1 MRLAGK
7 VAVVTGG
14 GSGIGRGIVLAMAR
28 EGADIAIPDI
38 QVLNAEK
45 VADEVKALGRK
56 AIAMKTDVTSSADVR
71 AMVERTR
78 EFLGKVDILVNNAG
92 MAAPPGMPFT
102 NNTEEDWDRAFAV
115 NTKSVFLTCKAV
127 APYFIE
133 RKAGRIVNIASI
145 AGPLSAPTMP
155 AYSVAKQGVITFTRV
170 VAKELAP
177 HGITANAICPG
188 VLYTE
193 FWQKLAQHI
202 ADTNPAFKGMTARQ
216 VFDKRVGDIVP
227 MKVEQQP
234 EDIGNAAVFL
244 ASDEARYITGQA
256 LMVDGGCVMYSTLAV
271 GLAVESVVG
280 LDRPSH
286 RATRRRRERE
296 FRKEVRA
303 WLEQNLPDDLRG
315 KAFAASRADVDEVR
329 RLRAWQKTMAEA
341 GYVGMDW
348 PREFGGRGAPIT
360 EMVILYQEMARAESP
375 QIVNRGG
382 VSMLGPT
389 LMKLG
394 TPEQQKRFLPRI
406 RTAED
411 LWCQGFSEPNA
422 GSDLAN
428 LQTRAVLDGDH
439 FVVNGQKVW
448 TSMGHVADWCFLLV
462 RTDPAA
468 AKHKGISF
476 LLVDMKTPGITVR
489 PLRQIT
495 GEAEFNETFFDNVRV
510 PKENLVGK
518 INEGWSVAITTL
530 AYERDLLTFI
540 RHISLRNALHRL
552 VKLTAGPRPQH
563 RSRRAAEDRRAVDRR
578 AGAAAERLSQPH
590 QDPARRSAR
599 TRGLDVQA
607 VLEPARPGAG
617 AGRDAGDRALL
628 ADRGGLGVGARRRP
642 VAVLRAAGARQRH
655 PRRHHRDSQNILGER
670 VLGLPK
676 D

>member
-1 MRLAGK
+1 M
-7 VAVVTGG
+7 
-14 GSGIGRGIVLAMAR
+14 
-28 EGADIAIPDI
+28 
-38 QVLNAEK
+38 N
-45 VADEVKALGRK
+45 
-56 AIAMKTDVTSSADVR
+56 
-71 AMVERTR
+71 
-78 EFLGKVDILVNNAG
+78 
-92 MAAPPGMPFT
+92 
-102 NNTEEDWDRAFAV
+102 
-115 NTKSVFLTCKAV
+115 
-127 APYFIE
+127 
-133 RKAGRIVNIASI
+133 
-145 AGPLSAPTMP
+145 
-155 AYSVAKQGVITFTRV
+155 
-170 VAKELAP
+170 
-177 HGITANAICPG
+177 
-188 VLYTE
+188 
-193 FWQKLAQHI
+193 
-202 ADTNPAFKGMTARQ
+202 
-216 VFDKRVGDIVP
+216 FD
-227 MKVEQQP
+227 
-234 EDIGNAAVFL
+234 F
-244 ASDEARYITGQA
+244 S
-256 LMVDGGCVMYSTLAV
+256 
-271 GLAVESVVG
+271 
-280 LDRPSH
+280 
-286 RATRRRRERE
+286 ERE
-296 FRKEVRA
+296 EAFRKEVRA
-303 WLEQNLPDDLRG
+303 WLERNLPDDLRG
-315 KAFAASRADVDEVR
+315 KAFAASRADVEEVR
-329 RLRAWQKTMAEA
+329 RLRVWQKTMAEA

-348 PREFGGRGAPIT
+348 PREFGGRGEPIT

-462 RTDPAA
+462 RTDPTAA
-468 AKHKGISF
+468 RHKGISF

-552 VKLTAGPRPQH
+552 VKLTQSRGRNTDPVIRQKIAELWIGEQALQLNGYRSLTKILRGGQPGPEGSTSKLFWSQLDQELAL
-563 RSRRAAEDRRAVDRR
+563 AATHIIGPYSQIAEGSPWAPDDGQWQFYELLARGSGIR
-578 AGAAAERLSQPH
+578 AGTTEI
-590 QDPARRSAR
+590 
-599 TRGLDVQA
+599 
-607 VLEPARPGAG
+607 
-617 AGRDAGDRALL
+617 
-628 ADRGGLGVGARRRP
+628 
-642 VAVLRAAGARQRH
+642 LR
-655 PRRHHRDSQNILGER
+655 NILGER